1 MAININNKK
10 TKLSDEA
17 SIYTS
22 HKTVSEKETWKKM
35 NRSEKRTHFKEY
47 YLTPVLVG
55 ILVVCIAGFLV
66 YDAVSSYRD
75 IVLLTAVIND
85 HFDEETLSDF
95 NTDLLDHLGGND
107 KKEKVSIED
116 DYMLSGSNGAEALK
130 GSEKITS
137 YIYAKQLD
145 TIIADE
151 EYFNHYASLGCFHDL
166 RTILTEEQLLKYA
179 DYLYYPE
186 LEENNDPNAP
196 SGLQTIR
203 PSETYPCGIILSNSP
218 VYSSLEG
225 AQSKPIM
232 GIVVTSGRLDNALS
246 FLEYL
251 FPDVN

>member
-22 HKTVSEKETWKKM
+22 HKTVSEKETWEKMTRAEKK
-35 NRSEKRTHFKEY
+35 TQFKEY
-47 YLTPVLVG
+47 YLTPLLIG
-55 ILVVCIAGFLV
+55 IMVICIAGYLI

-85 HFDEETLSDF
+85 HFDEEKLEEF
-95 NTDLLDHLGGND
+95 NADLLEHLNGD
-107 KKEKVSIED
+107 AKKEKVSIED
-116 DYMLSGSNGAEALK
+116 DYMLSGSGGAESLK
-130 GSEKITS
+130 GSEQITS

-145 TIIADE
+145 TMIADE
-151 EYFNHYASLGCFHDL
+151 EFFNHYASLGCFHDL
-166 RTILTEEQLLKYA
+166 RTILTDEQLSKYS

-203 PSETYPCGIILSNSP
+203 PSETYPCGIILSGSP

-225 AQSKPIM
+225 AQTEPIM
-232 GIVVTSGRLDNALS
+232 GIVVTSDRLDNAIA